1 MSILFLVKL
10 HHIIYLFFLIDLIIR
25 MSIKRINSIESN
37 ICSPRLG
44 KKIINRNLID
54 EDDDEDIL
62 NEESDKRITRSQVK
76 ASRVTQPKSI
86 SILDGKNKSQPT
98 PPPTPQSTKIS
109 NSEIIIQKGYASRK
123 VEINQQQQNKR
134 QQQQN
139 DVLFAGEKQQ
149 LDEVAAKEYQQQDVQ
164 INAASSLRQEHEQD
178 EILVIGQQQHVEQRN
193 KSPIVQQNQEQ
204 NRVVKQNEMGNSF
217 KSILNYLLK
226 QAEDKKFPQK
236 TFIFDKI
243 KKNYNCAL
251 NFFECQTIFTN
262 KPTGRIEFT
271 CLGCEKIYHARIGRT
286 GNLNRH
292 LNSHQEQK
300 LRKWIQLY
308 DAWNTKCQHSKITAG
323 VMIMVRYFITS
334 NVALNE

>member
-1 MSILFLVKL
+1 
-10 HHIIYLFFLIDLIIR
+10 
-25 MSIKRINSIESN
+25 
-37 ICSPRLG
+37 
-44 KKIINRNLID
+44 
-54 EDDDEDIL
+54 
-62 NEESDKRITRSQVK
+62 
-76 ASRVTQPKSI
+76 
-86 SILDGKNKSQPT
+86 
-98 PPPTPQSTKIS
+98 
-109 NSEIIIQKGYASRK
+109 
-123 VEINQQQQNKR
+123 
-134 QQQQN
+134 
-139 DVLFAGEKQQ
+139 
-149 LDEVAAKEYQQQDVQ
+149 
-164 INAASSLRQEHEQD
+164 
-178 EILVIGQQQHVEQRN
+178 
-193 KSPIVQQNQEQ
+193 
-204 NRVVKQNEMGNSF
+204 MGNSF

-334 NVALNE
+334 NVALNELKNPILRYVFKKANISYPGLHTFRHKTLPEVMVILQSKIETKLMDAETICLITDIWTTRQMVDFIAVAVNITNEDFEKETFVIGMKVFVGRHTAERIKHKIEEIVNEYQNFLKKKIKGR